1 MELMIL
7 GIDLGK
13 NTFHLHGQDKAG
25 HMVLRRKVS
34 RQQLLPTLVQIPRC
48 LVVMEACAGSHYLAR
63 KAIELGHDAKL
74 IAPQYVKPFVK
85 SNKNDFIDAEAIC
98 EAARRP
104 TMRFVA
110 IKTLDQQA
118 LAVLHRM
125 RDGFVKDRT
134 RCMNQVHGF
143 LLEFGLVVSKGHA
156 GMRQLANLLDEKR
169 EQLPQRFIHLLE
181 RLHAHYLDLS
191 HQIDELER
199 ECTWLLHEDEAG
211 RRLLTV
217 PGIGPVTA
225 SLMLSLVGNAR
236 QYANGR
242 HMAAS
247 LGLVPKQHSTGGKAT
262 LLGISKRGDKNL
274 RRLLV
279 QGARAVLIQSHRHD
293 DALNDWIRRLMAR
306 RHTNVAT
313 VALANKIARIAWAVL
328 SKEISYEP
336 RLINGAT

>member
-1 MELMIL
+1 MELAIL

-25 HMVLRRKVS
+25 HPVLRRKVS
-34 RQQLLPTLVQIPRC
+34 RQQLLPALVQMPRC
-48 LVVMEACAGSHYLAR
+48 LVVMEACAGAHYLAR

-143 LLEFGLVVSKGHA
+143 LLEFGLTVGKGHA
-156 GMRQLANLLDEKR
+156 GMRQLATLLDKKR

-181 RLHAHYLDLS
+181 RLHAHYVDLN
-191 HQIDELER
+191 HQIDDLER
-199 ECTWLLHEDEAG
+199 ECIWMLREDEAG
-211 RRLLTV
+211 QRLLTV

-279 QGARAVLIQSHRHD
+279 QGARAVLIQSHRHH
-293 DALNDWIRRLMAR
+293 DALNEWVQRVMAR

-328 SKEISYEP
+328 AKGVSYEP
-336 RLINGAT
+336 RLLAQTS